1 MVQSSNDQNQKTYG
15 IEDGVSLERR
25 QVNRAIKK
33 KLNRGLAAGGEHTG
47 IVSNFQYFGRALE
60 I

>member
-15 IEDGVSLERR
+15 IEDGVSFERR

-33 KLNRGLAAGGEHTG
+33 ILNRGLAAARWNLLASTPD
-47 IVSNFQYFGRALE
+47 SNNLAALE